1 MQNIDMLIKYLEI
14 LSEAIKR
21 FYLNDAKSLF
31 GKNKQIDERAM
42 VGCIYRYMWYM
53 LEQQAIKDVQL
64 CDIDVEYDRMEG
76 THGKEI
82 RKHISIMDCCSL
94 CKYKESCVEVI
105 KKHMKENNYDF
116 RPDIILHARGV
127 SSQAGNFLDIEIKKE
142 NAVIERKNFDE
153 AKVRYCICAKAPL
166 RYKIGVI
173 VLLSEKGASMKVY
186 THNGEDFIVES
197 KLVSQ

>member
-1 MQNIDMLIKYLEI
+1 MRIKYLEI

-31 GKNKQIDERAM
+31 GENKQIDERAM

-53 LEQQAIKDVQL
+53 LEQQAIKDVKV

-94 CKYKESCVEVI
+94 CKYKESCIEVI
-105 KKHMKENNYDF
+105 KKHMKENKNNYDF
-116 RPDIILHARGV
+116 RPDIILHTRGIN
-127 SSQAGNFLDIEIKKE
+127 SQDGNFLDIEIKKE
-142 NAVIERKNFDE
+142 NSGIERKKFDE
-153 AKVRYCICAKAPL
+153 AKVRYCTCTKAPL

-173 VLLSEKGASMKVY
+173 VLLSEKGASMKIY
-186 THNGEDFIVES
+186 AHNGEDFNVES
-197 KLVSQ
+197 KLVS